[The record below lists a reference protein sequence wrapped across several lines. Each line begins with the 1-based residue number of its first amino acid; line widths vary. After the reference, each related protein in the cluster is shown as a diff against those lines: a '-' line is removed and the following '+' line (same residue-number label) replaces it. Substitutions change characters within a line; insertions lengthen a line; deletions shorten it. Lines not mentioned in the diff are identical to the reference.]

1 MNLTR
6 SIGKNTLGGGKK
18 MQVDM
23 KTYNRSTHDLSYVW
37 RNTQSPGTLVPFMC
51 ELALPGD
58 VHEIQLNA
66 NVLTHPTVGPLFGSF
81 KLQLDVFECPIRLY
95 NAQLHNNKLGIGLDM
110 SKVIFPE
117 IGITYSKEY
126 DNPLQANGQI
136 NGAQVNPSCLRS
148 YLGFNGIG
156 RIYPSGKTLAAG
168 SQCMPEL
175 MYYDIFKNYY
185 ANTQEENAYYITP
198 NIGIETVKIDGQV
211 YNPNNI
217 NISFNGLEDKIIE
230 IKKGSEIT
238 TPYDVIFNV
247 IDALGRKVQAN
258 PYVIGDIDSDT
269 ATLLTISVTNK
280 NLFKTLINV
289 ESAQGIGNGKL
300 STFPLENIDLIR
312 EKILQ
317 APTSVAFQAGSFK
330 SPISTLASRL
340 SNNYLSTTYPQCGL
354 CVKTYQSDLFNNWI
368 NTEWIDGENGI
379 NEITAVS
386 VSGGSFTIDAL
397 NLAQKVYNMMNRIAV
412 SGGSYRDWIET
423 VYTSNY
429 IERAET
435 PVYMGGMSDEII
447 FQEVI
452 SQSATEQEPLGSL
465 AGRGR
470 LANSKKGGYL
480 KIKVEEPSYIIGIVS
495 ITPRVDYSQGTKWDR
510 NLKTMNDLHKPAL
523 DAIGYQDLITSKMA
537 WWDTTYNSSP
547 SAGWKKYSAGKQ
559 PAWIDYMSNYN
570 RTHGNFAAGMS
581 EEFMVL
587 NRSYEIDPNTLAMP
601 QSVIKDLTTYID
613 PVKYNYIFA
622 DTSLDAMNFWV
633 QIGVKWEARR
643 MMSAKV
649 IPNL

>member
-1 MNLTR
+1 MNLTK

-23 KTYNRSTHDLSYVW
+23 KTYNRSTHDLSYIW
-37 RNTQSPGTLVPFMC
+37 RNTQSPGTLVPFIC

-58 VHEIQLNA
+58 IHEIQLSA

-110 SKVIFPE
+110 SKVKFPIFK
-117 IGITYSKEY
+117 TNLDKTT
-126 DNPLQANGQI
+126 DNPLSIKDTLNDS
-136 NGAQVNPSCLRS
+136 QVNPSCLRS
-148 YLGFNGIG
+148 YLGYNGAG
-156 RIYPSGKTLAAG
+156 RITTSSGNTAIVEE
-168 SQCMPEL
+168 QCMPEL

-185 ANTQEENAYYITP
+185 ANLQEEDAYYIDT
-198 NIGIETVKIDGQV
+198 NSDVQEVNVDGQA

-217 NISFNGLEDKIIE
+217 NAPIKSGIEMELTVEDNIKPSDIRLTVQTFRGSIEKIEPTELGTISSVTGV
-230 IKKGSEIT
+230 IT
-238 TPYDVIFNV
+238 ISITSTVY
-247 IDALGRKVQAN
+247 
-258 PYVIGDIDSDT
+258 T
-269 ATLLTISVTNK
+269 TLLK
-280 NLFKTLINV
+280 A
-289 ESAQGIGNGKL
+289 ESIYGIGGGKL
-300 STFPLENIDLIR
+300 STFKISEIDLVR

-317 APTSVAFQAGSFK
+317 APTNAPYNIYDTAINLMTKFGK
-330 SPISTLASRL
+330 RT
-340 SNNYLSTTYPQCGL
+340 NNYLNTTFPQFGL

-379 NEITAVS
+379 SEITSVAVTN
-386 VSGGSFTIDAL
+386 GSFTIDAL

-435 PVYMGGMSDEII
+435 PVYMGGMSDEIV

-465 AGRGR
+465 AGRGK
-470 LANSKKGGYL
+470 LAYNKKGGYL

-495 ITPRVDYSQGTKWDR
+495 ITPRIDYSQGTKWDR
-510 NLKTMNDLHKPAL
+510 FLRTMNDLHKPAL
-523 DAIGYQDLITSKMA
+523 DAIGFQDLITSKMA
-537 WWDTTYNSSP
+537 WWDRVISGDASYNNF
-547 SAGWKKYSAGKQ
+547 SAGKQ

-570 RTHGNFAAGMS
+570 RTHGNFASGKS

-587 NRSYEIDPNTLAMP
+587 NRSYEINKETINLN

-613 PVKYNYIFA
+613 PTKYNYIFA
-622 DTSLDAMNFWV
+622 DQSLDAMNFWV
-633 QIGVKWEARR
+633 QIGIDWKARR

>member
-1 MNLTR
+1 MSLTR

-23 KTYNRSTHDLSYVW
+23 RTYNRSTHDLSYVW
-37 RNTQSPGTLVPFMC
+37 RNTQSPGTLVPFIC

-58 VHEIQLNA
+58 VHEIQLSA

-110 SKVIFPE
+110 SKVKFPVL
-117 IGITYSKEY
+117 SVEY
-126 DNPLQANGQI
+126 DKTTDNPLTVKGSLNDTQI
-136 NGAQVNPSCLRS
+136 NPSCLRS
-148 YLGFNGIG
+148 YLGFNGQA
-156 RIYPSGKTLAAG
+156 RIYPTEGLKVKRSA
-168 SQCMPEL
+168 QCMPEL

-185 ANTQEENAYYITP
+185 ANLQEEDAYYIDT
-198 NIGIETVKIDGQV
+198 NSDIKAINVQGKD

-217 NISFNGLEDKIIE
+217 NAP
-230 IKKGSEIT
+230 IKKKDAVAITVEEGITDKDLRLTVQTFRGSIEKIEPSELGTVVKAPSTIGIT
-238 TPYDVIFNV
+238 VTSTVYT
-247 IDALGRKVQAN
+247 K
-258 PYVIGDIDSDT
+258 
-269 ATLLTISVTNK
+269 LLK
-280 NLFKTLINV
+280 V
-289 ESAQGIGNGKL
+289 ESIYGIGGGKL
-300 STFPLENIDLIR
+300 STFKISEVDLIR

-317 APTSVAFQAGSFK
+317 APTNVPYDLSESKVELMTKFK
-330 SPISTLASRL
+330 NRT
-340 SNNYLSTTYPQCGL
+340 NNYLNTTFPQFGL

-379 NEITAVS
+379 SEVTAVA
-386 VSGGSFTIDAL
+386 VTNGSFTIDAL

-435 PVYMGGMSDEII
+435 PVYMGGMSDEIV

-465 AGRGR
+465 AGRGK
-470 LANSKKGGYL
+470 LAYNKKGGYL
-480 KIKVEEPSYIIGIVS
+480 KIKVEEPSYIIGIAS
-495 ITPRVDYSQGTKWDR
+495 ITPRIDYSQGTKWDR
-510 NLKTMNDLHKPAL
+510 NLRTMNDLHKPAL
-523 DAIGYQDLITSKMA
+523 DAIGFQDLVTNKMA
-537 WWDTTYNSSP
+537 WWDNYCTNNNIEY
-547 SAGWKKYSAGKQ
+547 KFSAGKQ

-570 RTHGNFAAGMS
+570 RTHGNFASGKS

-587 NRSYEIDPNTLAMP
+587 NRSYEIDESNIALK

-613 PVKYNYIFA
+613 PTKFNYIFA
-622 DTSLDAMNFWV
+622 DQSLDAMNFWV
-633 QIGVKWEARR
+633 QIGVDWKARR

>member
-1 MNLTR
+1 MSLTR

-37 RNTQSPGTLVPFMC
+37 RNTQSPGTLVPFIC

-58 VHEIQLNA
+58 VHEIQLSA

-110 SKVIFPE
+110 SKVKFPV
-117 IGITYSKEY
+117 INVTYNKET
-126 DNPLQANGQI
+126 DNPLTIKGNL

-148 YLGFNGIG
+148 YLGFNGEG
-156 RIYPSGKTLAAG
+156 RIYPTGGKTQQIA

-185 ANTQEENAYYITP
+185 ANLQEENAYYINT
-198 NIGIETVKIDGQV
+198 NTDIKTVNVQGTE
-211 YNPNNI
+211 YNPNDVNAP
-217 NISFNGLEDKIIE
+217 
-230 IKKGSEIT
+230 IKNKTAIAITVEEEIT
-238 TPYDVIFNV
+238 AEDLRLTVQTLRGSIEKIKPSE
-247 IDALGRKVQAN
+247 LGTIVPAPN
-258 PYVIGDIDSDT
+258 TIGITVTST
-269 ATLLTISVTNK
+269 VYTILLK
-280 NLFKTLINV
+280 V
-289 ESAQGIGNGKL
+289 ESIYGIGGGKL
-300 STFPLENIDLIR
+300 STFKINEVDLIR

-317 APTSVAFQAGSFK
+317 APTNVPYDLSTSAIELMTKFK
-330 SPISTLASRL
+330 NRT
-340 SNNYLSTTYPQCGL
+340 NNYLNTTFPQFGL

-379 NEITAVS
+379 SEITSVS
-386 VSGGSFTIDAL
+386 VTNGSFTIDAL

-435 PVYMGGMSDEII
+435 PVYMGGMSDEIV

-465 AGRGR
+465 AGRGK
-470 LANSKKGGYL
+470 LAYNKKGGYL

-495 ITPRVDYSQGTKWDR
+495 ITPRIDYSQGTKWDR

-523 DAIGYQDLITSKMA
+523 DAIGFQDLVTSKMA
-537 WWDTTYNSSP
+537 WWDTYIGASSNLIT
-547 SAGWKKYSAGKQ
+547 KYSAGKQ

-570 RTHGNFAAGMS
+570 RTHGNFASGKS

-587 NRSYEIDPNTLAMP
+587 NRSYEIDKQNVALN

-613 PVKYNYIFA
+613 PTKFNYIFA
-622 DTSLDAMNFWV
+622 DQSLDAMNFWV
-633 QIGVKWEARR
+633 QIGVDWKARR

>member
-1 MNLTR
+1 MSLTR

-23 KTYNRSTHDLSYVW
+23 RTYNRSTHDLSYVW
-37 RNTQSPGTLVPFMC
+37 RNTQSPGTLVPFIC

-58 VHEIQLNA
+58 VHEIQLSA

-110 SKVIFPE
+110 SKVKFPV
-117 IGITYSKEY
+117 INVTYNKKT
-126 DNPLQANGQI
+126 DNPLSIKDSLNDT
-136 NGAQVNPSCLRS
+136 QVNPSCLRS
-148 YLGFNGIG
+148 YLGFNGVG
-156 RIYPSGKTLAAG
+156 RIQPTTGETIQIKN
-168 SQCMPEL
+168 QCMPEL

-185 ANTQEENAYYITP
+185 ANLQEEDAYYI
-198 NIGIETVKIDGQV
+198 NVNSDIQAVNVDGKD
-211 YNPNNI
+211 YNPNSI
-217 NISFNGLEDKIIE
+217 NAPIKEKSAVVITVEEGITDKDLRLTVQTFRGSIE
-230 IKKGSEIT
+230 RIEPSELGTIT
-238 TPYDVIFNV
+238 PAANV
-247 IDALGRKVQAN
+247 IGINVKSTV
-258 PYVIGDIDSDT
+258 YT
-269 ATLLTISVTNK
+269 TLLK
-280 NLFKTLINV
+280 V
-289 ESAQGIGNGKL
+289 ECIYGIGGGKL
-300 STFPLENIDLIR
+300 STFKIAEVDLIR

-317 APTSVAFQAGSFK
+317 APTNIPYDLS
-330 SPISTLASRL
+330 ASAINLMTKFSQRT
-340 SNNYLSTTYPQCGL
+340 NNYLNTTFPQFGL

-379 NEITAVS
+379 SEVTSVAVTN
-386 VSGGSFTIDAL
+386 GSFTIDAL

-435 PVYMGGMSDEII
+435 PVYMGGMSDEIV

-452 SQSATEQEPLGSL
+452 NQSATEQEPLGSL
-465 AGRGR
+465 AGRGK
-470 LANSKKGGYL
+470 LAYNKKGGYL

-495 ITPRVDYSQGTKWDR
+495 ITPRIDYSQGTKWDR
-510 NLKTMNDLHKPAL
+510 NLQTMNDLHKPAL
-523 DAIGYQDLITSKMA
+523 DAIGFQDLITSKMA
-537 WWDTTYNSSP
+537 WWDTYNGGSTEP
-547 SAGWKKYSAGKQ
+547 FKFSAGKQ

-570 RTHGNFAAGMS
+570 RTHGNFASGKS

-587 NRSYEIDPNTLAMP
+587 NRSYEIDEQNIALK

-613 PVKYNYIFA
+613 PTKFNYIFA
-622 DTSLDAMNFWV
+622 DQSLDAMNFWI
-633 QIGVKWEARR
+633 QIGVDWKARR

>member
-1 MNLTR
+1 MSITR

-23 KTYNRSTHDLSYVW
+23 RTYNRSTHDLSYIW
-37 RNTQSPGTLVPFMC
+37 RNTQSPGTLVPFLC

-117 IGITYSKEY
+117 ISVTYNKEY
-126 DNPLQANGQI
+126 DNPLQTKGQI

-156 RIYPSGKTLAAG
+156 RVYPSGQTMTQG

-198 NIGIETVKIDGQV
+198 NEDIEHVGIDGQA
-211 YNPNNI
+211 YSPNNI
-217 NISFNGLEDKIIE
+217 NLSLNDLIGKSIE
-230 IKKGSEIT
+230 VSVGADVTSIYGIK
-238 TPYDVIFNV
+238 FNV
-247 IDALGRKVQAN
+247 IDALGRKIQAN
-258 PYVIGDIDSDT
+258 ADT
-269 ATLLTISVTNK
+269 LGAASYSEGIISITVENK

-289 ESAQGIGNGKL
+289 ESAIGIGNGKL
-300 STFPLENIDLIR
+300 STFPLSNIDLIR

-317 APTSVAFQAGSFK
+317 APTNNAFQVGAVAT
-330 SPISTLASRL
+330 PISMLQGRQ
-340 SNNYLSTTYPQCGL
+340 SNKYLNTTYPQCGL

-379 NEITAVS
+379 SEITAVS

-397 NLAQKVYNMMNRIAV
+397 NLAQKVYNMMNRIAI

-447 FQEVI
+447 FQEVV

-465 AGRGR
+465 AGRGK

-495 ITPRVDYSQGTKWDR
+495 ITPRIDYSQGTKWDR

-547 SAGWKKYSAGKQ
+547 SPSWKKFSAGKQ

-570 RTHGNFAAGMS
+570 RTHGNFACGMS

-587 NRSYEIDPNTLAMP
+587 NRSYEIDANTLAMP

>member
-1 MNLTR
+1 MSLTR

-37 RNTQSPGTLVPFMC
+37 RNTQSPGTLVPFIC

-58 VHEIQLNA
+58 VHEIQLSA

-110 SKVIFPE
+110 SKVKFPVL
-117 IGITYSKEY
+117 GIQYKKKY
-126 DNPLQANGQI
+126 DNPLIIEGSLND
-136 NGAQVNPSCLRS
+136 AQVNPSCLRS
-148 YLGFNGIG
+148 YLGFNGVG
-156 RIYPSGKTLAAG
+156 RIQPNTGTEAG
-168 SQCMPEL
+168 VQTQCMPEL

-185 ANTQEENAYYITP
+185 ANLQEEDAYYIDV
-198 NIGIETVKIDGQV
+198 NSDIKAINIDGKD
-211 YNPNNI
+211 YNPNSINAPIKNKSAIAITVEEGITDKDLRLTVQTLRGSIEKIEPSELGTIVPAANI
-217 NISFNGLEDKIIE
+217 IG
-230 IKKGSEIT
+230 IT
-238 TPYDVIFNV
+238 VNSTVYT
-247 IDALGRKVQAN
+247 ALLK
-258 PYVIGDIDSDT
+258 
-269 ATLLTISVTNK
+269 
-280 NLFKTLINV
+280 V
-289 ESAQGIGNGKL
+289 ESIYGIGGGKL
-300 STFPLENIDLIR
+300 STFKISEVDLIR

-317 APTSVAFQAGSFK
+317 APTNVPYDLSTSAVELMIKFK
-330 SPISTLASRL
+330 ERT
-340 SNNYLSTTYPQCGL
+340 NNYLNTTFPQFGL
-354 CVKTYQSDLFNNWI
+354 CVKTYQSDLFNNWV

-379 NEITAVS
+379 SEITSVAVTN
-386 VSGGSFTIDAL
+386 GSFTIDAL

-435 PVYMGGMSDEII
+435 PVYMGGMSDEIV

-465 AGRGR
+465 AGRGK
-470 LANSKKGGYL
+470 LAYNKKGGYL

-495 ITPRVDYSQGTKWDR
+495 ITPRIDYSQGTKWDR

-523 DAIGYQDLITSKMA
+523 DAIGFQDLITSKMA
-537 WWDTTYNSSP
+537 WWDNYVYTGT
-547 SAGWKKYSAGKQ
+547 AGIEKFSAGKQ

-570 RTHGNFAAGMS
+570 RTHGNFASGKS

-587 NRSYEIDPNTLAMP
+587 NRSYEIDKQNIALK

-613 PVKYNYIFA
+613 PTKFNYIFA
-622 DTSLDAMNFWV
+622 DQSLDAMNFWV
-633 QIGVKWEARR
+633 QIGVDWKARR

>member
-1 MNLTR
+1 MSLTR

-23 KTYNRSTHDLSYVW
+23 RTYNRSTHDLSYIW
-37 RNTQSPGTLVPFMC
+37 RNTQSPGTLVPFIC

-58 VHEIQLNA
+58 VHEIQLSA

-110 SKVIFPE
+110 SKVKFPVLNIQYNE
-117 IGITYSKEY
+117 NT
-126 DNPLQANGQI
+126 DNPLTIEGSLND
-136 NGAQVNPSCLRS
+136 AQVNPSCLRS
-148 YLGFNGIG
+148 YLGFNGVG
-156 RIYPSGKTLAAG
+156 RIKSTTPINIAN
-168 SQCMPEL
+168 QCMPEL

-185 ANTQEENAYYITP
+185 ANLQEEDAYYINT
-198 NIGIETVKIDGQV
+198 NSDIKAINIDGED

-217 NISFNGLEDKIIE
+217 NAPIKNKTAVAITVEEGMTDKDLRLTVQTFRGSIEKIEPSELGTIVPAANIIG
-230 IKKGSEIT
+230 I
-238 TPYDVIFNV
+238 NV
-247 IDALGRKVQAN
+247 TSTV
-258 PYVIGDIDSDT
+258 YT
-269 ATLLTISVTNK
+269 TLLK
-280 NLFKTLINV
+280 V
-289 ESAQGIGNGKL
+289 ESIYGIGGGKL
-300 STFPLENIDLIR
+300 STFKISEVDLIR

-317 APTSVAFQAGSFK
+317 APTNV
-330 SPISTLASRL
+330 PYNL
-340 SNNYLSTTYPQCGL
+340 SESAVELMTKFRNRTNNYLNTTFPQFGL

-379 NEITAVS
+379 SEITSVAVTN
-386 VSGGSFTIDAL
+386 GSFTIDAL

-435 PVYMGGMSDEII
+435 PVYMGGMSDEIV

-465 AGRGR
+465 AGRGK
-470 LANSKKGGYL
+470 LAYNKKGGYL

-510 NLKTMNDLHKPAL
+510 NLQTMNDLHKPAL
-523 DAIGYQDLITSKMA
+523 DAIGFQDLITSKMA
-537 WWDTTYNSSP
+537 WWDNFI
-547 SAGWKKYSAGKQ
+547 SASGIANIKKFSAGKQ

-570 RTHGNFAAGMS
+570 RTHGNFASGKS

-587 NRSYEIDPNTLAMP
+587 NRSYEIDKNNIALN

-613 PVKYNYIFA
+613 PTKFNYIFA
-622 DTSLDAMNFWV
+622 DQSLDAMNFWI
-633 QIGVKWEARR
+633 QIGVDWKARR

>member
-1 MNLTR
+1 MSLTR

-37 RNTQSPGTLVPFMC
+37 RNTQSPGTLVPFIC

-58 VHEIQLNA
+58 VHEIQLSA

-110 SKVIFPE
+110 SKVKFP
-117 IGITYSKEY
+117 ILNVTYDKTT
-126 DNPLQANGQI
+126 DNPLSTERNL

-148 YLGFNGIG
+148 YLGFNGVG
-156 RIYPSGKTLAAG
+156 RIKPSTGNIATIG

-185 ANTQEENAYYITP
+185 ANLQEEDAYFISINADIKAI
-198 NIGIETVKIDGQV
+198 NVDGKD
-211 YNPNNI
+211 YNPNDI
-217 NISFNGLEDKIIE
+217 NVPIKNKSAIAITIKEGIKAEDLRLTVQTFRGSIEKIE
-230 IKKGSEIT
+230 PSELGTIVPAPNTIGIT
-238 TPYDVIFNV
+238 VTSTVY
-247 IDALGRKVQAN
+247 
-258 PYVIGDIDSDT
+258 T
-269 ATLLTISVTNK
+269 TLLK
-280 NLFKTLINV
+280 V
-289 ESAQGIGNGKL
+289 ESIYGIGGGKL
-300 STFPLENIDLIR
+300 STFKISEIDLVR

-317 APTSVAFQAGSFK
+317 APTNTPFDLSAAAVSV
-330 SPISTLASRL
+330 ISKFRDRT
-340 SNNYLSTTYPQCGL
+340 NNYLNTTYPQFGL

-368 NTEWIDGENGI
+368 NTEWIEGENGI
-379 NEITAVS
+379 SEITSVAVTN
-386 VSGGSFTIDAL
+386 GSFTIDAL

-429 IERAET
+429 IERAEA
-435 PVYMGGMSDEII
+435 PVYMGGMSDEIV

-465 AGRGR
+465 AGRGK
-470 LANSKKGGYL
+470 LAYNKKGGYL

-495 ITPRVDYSQGTKWDR
+495 ITPRIDYSQGTKWDR

-523 DAIGYQDLITSKMA
+523 DAIGFQDLITSKMA
-537 WWDTTYNSSP
+537 WWDSWNGGGGITT
-547 SAGWKKYSAGKQ
+547 KFSAGKQ

-570 RTHGNFAAGMS
+570 RTHGNFASGKS

-587 NRSYEIDPNTLAMP
+587 NRSYEINKETILEK

-613 PVKYNYIFA
+613 PVKFNYIFA
-622 DTSLDAMNFWV
+622 DQSLDAMNFWV
-633 QIGVKWEARR
+633 QIGVDWKARR

>member
-1 MNLTR
+1 MSLTR

-23 KTYNRSTHDLSYVW
+23 RTYNRSTHDLSYIW
-37 RNTQSPGTLVPFMC
+37 RNTQSPGTLVPFIC

-58 VHEIQLNA
+58 IHEIQLSA

-110 SKVIFPE
+110 SKVKFPIFK
-117 IGITYSKEY
+117 INYDKTT
-126 DNPLQANGQI
+126 DNPLSIKNTF
-136 NGAQVNPSCLRS
+136 NDSQVNPSCLRS

-156 RIYPSGKTLAAG
+156 RVLPATGNTAIGEE
-168 SQCMPEL
+168 QCMPEL

-185 ANTQEENAYYITP
+185 ANLQEEDAYYIDT
-198 NIGIETVKIDGQV
+198 NSDVQEVSVDGQA

-217 NISFNGLEDKIIE
+217 NAPIKNDIELELTVGRDIIPSDIRLTVQTFRGAIEKIE
-230 IKKGSEIT
+230 PRELGEVSSVEG
-238 TPYDVIFNV
+238 VI
-247 IDALGRKVQAN
+247 
-258 PYVIGDIDSDT
+258 
-269 ATLLTISVTNK
+269 TISITSTVYTSLLK
-280 NLFKTLINV
+280 V
-289 ESAQGIGNGKL
+289 ESIYGIGGGKL
-300 STFPLENIDLIR
+300 STFKIAEVDLIR

-317 APTSVAFQAGSFK
+317 APTNVPYNIFDAKIELMSKFGNR
-330 SPISTLASRL
+330 T
-340 SNNYLSTTYPQCGL
+340 NNYLNTTFPQFGL

-368 NTEWIDGENGI
+368 NTEWIDGQNGI
-379 NEITAVS
+379 SEITSVAVTN
-386 VSGGSFTIDAL
+386 GSFTIDAL

-435 PVYMGGMSDEII
+435 PVYMGGMSDEIV

-465 AGRGR
+465 AGRGK
-470 LANSKKGGYL
+470 LAYNKKGGYL

-523 DAIGYQDLITSKMA
+523 DAIGFQDLVTNKMA
-537 WWDTTYNSSP
+537 WWDRILTGNASYKT
-547 SAGWKKYSAGKQ
+547 YSAGKQ

-570 RTHGNFAAGMS
+570 RTHGNFASGKS

-587 NRSYEIDPNTLAMP
+587 NRSYEIDKGNVAEN

-613 PVKYNYIFA
+613 PTKYNYIFA
-622 DTSLDAMNFWV
+622 DQSLDAMNFWV
-633 QIGVKWEARR
+633 QIGVDWKARR

>member
-1 MNLTR
+1 MSLTR

-117 IGITYSKEY
+117 IGITYDKEY
-126 DNPLQANGQI
+126 DNPLQINGQI

-156 RIYPSGKTLAAG
+156 RIYPSSQTLAAG

-198 NIGIETVKIDGQV
+198 NTGIKAVSIDGQA

-230 IKKGSEIT
+230 ISKGSGIT
-238 TPYDVIFNV
+238 TPYDIIFNV
-247 IDALGRKVQAN
+247 IDALGRKIQAN

-269 ATLLTISVTNK
+269 ESQLTLSVTNK
-280 NLFKTLINV
+280 NLFKTLISV
-289 ESAQGIGNGKL
+289 ESANGIGNGQL

-317 APTSVAFQAGSFK
+317 APTNVAFQAGAFK
-330 SPISTLASRL
+330 SPITTLAKRL

-379 NEITAVS
+379 SEITAVS

-547 SAGWKKYSAGKQ
+547 SPGWKKYSAGKQ

>member
-1 MNLTR
+1 MSLTR

-37 RNTQSPGTLVPFMC
+37 RNTQSVGTLVPFIC

-110 SKVIFPE
+110 SKVKFP
-117 IGITYSKEY
+117 ILRIYYNKTT
-126 DNPLQANGQI
+126 DNPISLGNST
-136 NGAQVNPSCLRS
+136 NNCQVNPSCLRS
-148 YLGFNGIG
+148 YLGFNGAG
-156 RIYPSGKTLAAG
+156 RIYPVSSDEYTKDD
-168 SQCMPEL
+168 QCMPEL

-185 ANTQEENAYYITP
+185 ANLQEENAYYIVP
-198 NIGIETVKIDGQV
+198 NTDIEEVNLDGQA
-211 YNPNNI
+211 YQPNNI
-217 NISFNGLEDKIIE
+217 NATISPEQELEISTNGLSDPLNQVWIYIKNRSGIGRVKPADMGVANASSNIITIT
-230 IKKGSEIT
+230 IKKRSYHI
-238 TPYDVIFNV
+238 Y
-247 IDALGRKVQAN
+247 K
-258 PYVIGDIDSDT
+258 
-269 ATLLTISVTNK
+269 
-280 NLFKTLINV
+280 V
-289 ESAQGIGNGKL
+289 ESTIGVGGGKL
-300 STFPLENIDLIR
+300 STFKPSDIDIIR

-317 APTSVAFQAGSFK
+317 APTNKPYNIMDAAII
-330 SPISTLASRL
+330 PIITLGQRT
-340 SNNYLSTTYPQCGL
+340 NNYLNTSFPQCGL

-379 NEITAVS
+379 SEITAIS
-386 VSGGSFTIDAL
+386 VTNGSFTIDAL

-435 PVYMGGMSDEII
+435 PVYMGGMSDEIV

-452 SQSATEQEPLGSL
+452 SQSATEVEPLGTL
-465 AGRGR
+465 AGRGK
-470 LANSKKGGYL
+470 LAYNKKGGYL

-510 NLKTMNDLHKPAL
+510 SLQTMNDLHKPAL
-523 DAIGYQDLITSKMA
+523 DAIGFQDLVTSKMA
-537 WWDTTYNSSP
+537 WWDTYLGGTPLVS
-547 SAGWKKYSAGKQ
+547 KFSAGKQ

-570 RTHGNFAAGMS
+570 RTHGNFASGQN

-587 NRSYEIDPNTLAMP
+587 NRNYEINKETATLR

-613 PVKYNYIFA
+613 PTKYNYIFA
-622 DTSLDAMNFWV
+622 DESLDAMNFWV
-633 QIGVKWEARR
+633 QIGVDWKARR

>member
-1 MNLTR
+1 MSLTR

-23 KTYNRSTHDLSYVW
+23 RTYNRSTHDLSYVW
-37 RNTQSPGTLVPFMC
+37 RNTQSPGTLVPFIC

-58 VHEIQLNA
+58 VHEIQLSA

-110 SKVIFPE
+110 SKVKFPVL
-117 IGITYSKEY
+117 GITYNKEY
-126 DNPLQANGQI
+126 DNPLTIKDSLND
-136 NGAQVNPSCLRS
+136 AQVNPSCLRS
-148 YLGFNGIG
+148 YLGFNGVG
-156 RIYPSGKTLAAG
+156 RIYPTTGQTTELYN
-168 SQCMPEL
+168 QCMPEL

-185 ANTQEENAYYITP
+185 ANLQEEDAYYINVNSDIQAI
-198 NIGIETVKIDGQV
+198 NIQGAN
-211 YNPNNI
+211 YNPNSI
-217 NISFNGLEDKIIE
+217 NAP
-230 IKKGSEIT
+230 IKKGDAIAITVEEGITDKDLRLTVQTFRGSIEKIEPSELGTIIPAANIIGIT
-238 TPYDVIFNV
+238 VTSTVY
-247 IDALGRKVQAN
+247 
-258 PYVIGDIDSDT
+258 T
-269 ATLLTISVTNK
+269 TLLK
-280 NLFKTLINV
+280 V
-289 ESAQGIGNGKL
+289 ESIYGIGGGKL
-300 STFPLENIDLIR
+300 STFKIAEVDLIR

-317 APTSVAFQAGSFK
+317 APTNIPYNLSGSA
-330 SPISTLASRL
+330 ISLMTKFSQRT
-340 SNNYLSTTYPQCGL
+340 NNYLNTTFPQFGL

-379 NEITAVS
+379 SEITSVAVT
-386 VSGGSFTIDAL
+386 GGSFTIDAL

-435 PVYMGGMSDEII
+435 PVYMGGMSDEIV

-452 SQSATEQEPLGSL
+452 SQSATDQEPLGSL
-465 AGRGR
+465 AGRGK
-470 LANSKKGGYL
+470 LAYNKKGGYL

-495 ITPRVDYSQGTKWDR
+495 ITPRIDYSQGTKWDR

-523 DAIGYQDLITSKMA
+523 DAIGFQDLITSKMA
-537 WWDTTYNSSP
+537 WWDNYCTENSST
-547 SAGWKKYSAGKQ
+547 KKFSAGKQ

-570 RTHGNFAAGMS
+570 RTHGNFASGKS

-587 NRSYEIDPNTLAMP
+587 NRSYEINKETLTLN

-613 PVKYNYIFA
+613 PTKFNYIFA
-622 DTSLDAMNFWV
+622 DQSLDAMNFWV
-633 QIGVKWEARR
+633 QIGVDWKARR

>member
-1 MNLTR
+1 MSITR

-23 KTYNRSTHDLSYVW
+23 RTYNRSTHDLSYVW
-37 RNTQSPGTLVPFMC
+37 RNTQSPGTLVPFLC

-110 SKVIFPE
+110 SKVKFPTLA
-117 IGITYSKEY
+117 ITYNKEY
-126 DNPLQANGQI
+126 DNPLQTEAQI

-156 RIYPSGKTLAAG
+156 RIYPSGQTIVEE
-168 SQCMPEL
+168 SQAMPEL

-185 ANTQEENAYYITP
+185 ANTQEERAYYITP
-198 NIGIETVKIDGQV
+198 NDDIEQVAIDGQA

-217 NISFNGLEDKIIE
+217 NLLLKDLIGKSIE
-230 IKKGSEIT
+230 VSVGANVTSIYGVK
-238 TPYDVIFNV
+238 FNV
-247 IDALGRKVQAN
+247 IDALGRKIQAN
-258 PYVIGDIDSDT
+258 ADT
-269 ATLLTISVTNK
+269 LGTASYSEGIISITVENK
-280 NLFKTLINV
+280 NLFKTLINI
-289 ESAQGIGNGKL
+289 ESAIGIGNGKL

-312 EKILQ
+312 ERILQ
-317 APTSVAFQAGSFK
+317 APNSTAINVGN
-330 SPISTLASRL
+330 ISTPLTTLVTRQ
-340 SNNYLSTTYPQCGL
+340 SNNYLNTTYPQCGL

-379 NEITAVS
+379 SEITAVS

-452 SQSATEQEPLGSL
+452 SQSGSEQEPLGSL
-465 AGRGR
+465 AGRGK

-510 NLKTMNDLHKPAL
+510 KLKTMNDLHKPAL

-537 WWDTTYNSSP
+537 WWDEIYTSSP
-547 SAGWKKYSAGKQ
+547 VSGWKRFSAGKQ

-570 RTHGNFAAGMS
+570 RTHGNFASGQS

-587 NRSYEIDPNTLAMP
+587 NRSYEINPNTLAMP

-613 PVKYNYIFA
+613 PTKYNYIFA
-622 DTSLDAMNFWV
+622 DESLDAMNFWV

>member
-1 MNLTR
+1 MSITR

-23 KTYNRSTHDLSYVW
+23 RTYNRSTHDLSYVW
-37 RNTQSPGTLVPFMC
+37 RNTQSPGTLVPFLC

-58 VHEIQLNA
+58 VHEIQLSA
-66 NVLTHPTVGPLFGSF
+66 SVLTHPTVGPLFGSF
-81 KLQLDVFECPIRLY
+81 KLQLDVFDCPIRLY

-110 SKVIFPE
+110 SKVIFPVLE
-117 IGITYSKEY
+117 VAYDKEY
-126 DNPLQANGQI
+126 DNPLQTKGQI

-148 YLGFNGIG
+148 YLGFNGAG
-156 RIYPSGKTLAAG
+156 RIYPTANIKNHQ

-198 NIGIETVKIDGQV
+198 DTGIEAVNIDGQA

-217 NISFNGLEDKIIE
+217 NISFDGLEDKIIE
-230 IKKGSEIT
+230 ISKGSGIE
-238 TPYDVIFNV
+238 TPYDIIFNV

-269 ATLLTISVTNK
+269 ASLLTISVTNK
-280 NLFKTLINV
+280 NLFKTLISI
-289 ESAQGIGNGKL
+289 ESSQGIGNGQL
-300 STFPLENIDLIR
+300 STFPLENIDIIR

-317 APTSVAFQAGSFK
+317 APTTSAFNVGTTVE
-330 SPISTLASRL
+330 PMTTLKGRQ
-340 SNNYLSTTYPQCGL
+340 SNNYLNTTYPQCGL

-379 NEITAVS
+379 SEITAVS

-435 PVYMGGMSDEII
+435 PVYMGGMSDEIV

-452 SQSATEQEPLGSL
+452 SQAATEQEPLGSL
-465 AGRGR
+465 AGRGK

-495 ITPRVDYSQGTKWDR
+495 ITPRIDYSQGNKWDR

-537 WWDTTYNSSP
+537 WWDEMYTANPTS
-547 SAGWKKYSAGKQ
+547 GWKKFSAGKQ

-570 RTHGNFAAGMS
+570 RTHGNFAAGKS

-587 NRSYEIDPNTLAMP
+587 NRSYEIDPNKLTMP

-622 DTSLDAMNFWV
+622 DTSLDAMNFWL

>member
-1 MNLTR
+1 MSLTR

-23 KTYNRSTHDLSYVW
+23 RTYNRSTHDLSYVW
-37 RNTQSPGTLVPFMC
+37 RNTQSPGTLVPFIC

-58 VHEIQLNA
+58 VHEIQLSA

-110 SKVIFPE
+110 SKVKFPVL
-117 IGITYSKEY
+117 SVEY
-126 DNPLQANGQI
+126 NKTTDNPLTIEGSLNDT
-136 NGAQVNPSCLRS
+136 QVNPSCLRS
-148 YLGFNGIG
+148 YLGFNGVG
-156 RIYPSGKTLAAG
+156 RINPTTG
-168 SQCMPEL
+168 SIIKASDQCMPEL

-185 ANTQEENAYYITP
+185 ANLQEEDAYYIDANSDIQAVNVDGKNYNSNSINAPIKNKSAIVVTTEEGITDKDLRLTVQTIRGSIEKIKP
-198 NIGIETVKIDGQV
+198 SELGTIVPAKNTIGINVTSTV
-211 YNPNNI
+211 Y
-217 NISFNGLEDKIIE
+217 
-230 IKKGSEIT
+230 T
-238 TPYDVIFNV
+238 
-247 IDALGRKVQAN
+247 
-258 PYVIGDIDSDT
+258 
-269 ATLLTISVTNK
+269 TLLKI
-280 NLFKTLINV
+280 
-289 ESAQGIGNGKL
+289 ESIYGIGGGKL
-300 STFPLENIDLIR
+300 STFKIEEVDLIR

-317 APTSVAFQAGSFK
+317 APTNT
-330 SPISTLASRL
+330 P
-340 SNNYLSTTYPQCGL
+340 YDLSTSAIELMTKFKIRTNGYLNTTFPQFGL

-368 NTEWIDGENGI
+368 NTEWLDGENGI
-379 NEITAVS
+379 NEITSVAVTN
-386 VSGGSFTIDAL
+386 GSFTIDAL

-435 PVYMGGMSDEII
+435 PVYMGGMSDEIV

-465 AGRGR
+465 AGRGK
-470 LANSKKGGYL
+470 LAYNKKGGYL

-495 ITPRVDYSQGTKWDR
+495 ITPRIDYSQGTKWDR
-510 NLKTMNDLHKPAL
+510 NLQTMNDLHKPAL
-523 DAIGYQDLITSKMA
+523 DAIGFQDLITSKMA
-537 WWDTTYNSSP
+537 WWDTDITEVGVRN
-547 SAGWKKYSAGKQ
+547 KFSAGKQ

-570 RTHGNFAAGMS
+570 RTHGNFASGKS

-587 NRSYEIDPNTLAMP
+587 NRSYEIDKQNIALK

-613 PVKYNYIFA
+613 PTKFNYIFA
-622 DTSLDAMNFWV
+622 DQSLDAMNFWV
-633 QIGVKWEARR
+633 QIGVDWKARR

>member
-1 MNLTR
+1 MSLTR

-23 KTYNRSTHDLSYVW
+23 RTYNRSTHDLSYVW
-37 RNTQSPGTLVPFMC
+37 RNTQSAGTLVPFIC

-110 SKVIFPE
+110 SKVKFPVLN
-117 IGITYSKEY
+117 IVYDKTI
-126 DNPLQANGQI
+126 DNPLVAGKNTI
-136 NGAQVNPSCLRS
+136 NNKQVNPSCLRS
-148 YLGFNGIG
+148 YLGFNGEG
-156 RIYPSGKTLAAG
+156 RIYPTSGNTT
-168 SQCMPEL
+168 SRSTQCMPEL

-185 ANTQEENAYYITP
+185 ANLQEENAYYIVP
-198 NIGIETVKIDGQV
+198 NTDIEEVNLDGQA
-211 YNPNNI
+211 YQPNDI
-217 NISFNGLEDKIIE
+217 NATISPGLEMEISTNGLSDPLNQVWVYIKSRSGMARVKPSDMGVANANANIITVS
-230 IKKGSEIT
+230 IKTRSYYIYK
-238 TPYDVIFNV
+238 
-247 IDALGRKVQAN
+247 
-258 PYVIGDIDSDT
+258 
-269 ATLLTISVTNK
+269 
-280 NLFKTLINV
+280 V
-289 ESAQGIGNGKL
+289 ESTIGVGGGKL
-300 STFPLENIDLIR
+300 STFKPTEIDLIR

-317 APTSVAFQAGSFK
+317 APTNAPYDLMTSAIGFFTMLGGR
-330 SPISTLASRL
+330 T
-340 SNNYLSTTYPQCGL
+340 NNYLNTSFPQCGL

-379 NEITAVS
+379 SEITAVS
-386 VSGGSFTIDAL
+386 VNNGSFTIDAL

-435 PVYMGGMSDEII
+435 PVYMGGMSDEIV

-452 SQSATEQEPLGSL
+452 SQSAAEDEPLGSL
-465 AGRGR
+465 AGRGK
-470 LANSKKGGYL
+470 LAYNKKGGYL

-495 ITPRVDYSQGTKWDR
+495 ITPRIDYSQGTKWDR
-510 NLKTMNDLHKPAL
+510 SLQTMNDLHKPAL
-523 DAIGYQDLITSKMA
+523 DAIGFQDLITSKMA
-537 WWDTTYNSSP
+537 WWDAYAIGANTKN
-547 SAGWKKYSAGKQ
+547 KFSAGKQ

-570 RTHGNFAAGMS
+570 RTHGNFASGQS

-587 NRSYEIDPNTLAMP
+587 NRNYEINTKNAALN

-613 PVKYNYIFA
+613 PTKYNYIFA
-622 DTSLDAMNFWV
+622 DQSLDAMNFWV
-633 QIGVKWEARR
+633 QIGIDWKARR

>member
-1 MNLTR
+1 MSITR

-23 KTYNRSTHDLSYVW
+23 RTYNRSTHDLSYVW
-37 RNTQSPGTLVPFMC
+37 RNTQSPGTLVPFLC

-117 IGITYSKEY
+117 ISVTYDKEY
-126 DNPLQANGQI
+126 DNPLQTNGQI

-156 RIYPSGKTLAAG
+156 RIYPSGKTLTEG

-185 ANTQEENAYYITP
+185 ANTQEKNAYYITP
-198 NIGIETVKIDGQV
+198 NVDIEHVAIDGQA

-217 NISFNGLEDKIIE
+217 NLSVNDLIGKSV
-230 IKKGSEIT
+230 EIT
-238 TPYDVIFNV
+238 VGNEVTSIYGIIFNV

-258 PYVIGDIDSDT
+258 ANTLGT
-269 ATLLTISVTNK
+269 ASYSENIISITVENK

-289 ESAQGIGNGKL
+289 ESAQNIGNGQL

-312 EKILQ
+312 ERILQ
-317 APTSVAFQAGSFK
+317 APISSAFQAGNVAT
-330 SPISTLASRL
+330 PISILRGRQ
-340 SNNYLSTTYPQCGL
+340 SNNYLNTTYPQCGL
-354 CVKTYQSDLFNNWI
+354 CLKTYQSDLFNNWI

-379 NEITAVS
+379 SEITAVS

-547 SAGWKKYSAGKQ
+547 SPGWKKYSAGKQ

-570 RTHGNFAAGMS
+570 KTHGNFAAGMS

-613 PVKYNYIFA
+613 PTKYNYIFA
-622 DTSLDAMNFWV
+622 DESLDAMNFWV